1 MVTNVN
7 SVLHQSFLI
16 SQYKFLR
23 CHGFLSFLHFS
34 QISLSLIKCL
44 TRCPDQVGEVEGWV
58 TEQERDVTQTSIA
71 EELPFLLH
79 QLNKHNEFERE
90 LTGTE
95 PLLAAVNEKAANLIE
110 NGHSKEV
117 EHV

>member
-1 MVTNVN
+1 M
-7 SVLHQSFLI
+7 
-16 SQYKFLR
+16 
-23 CHGFLSFLHFS
+23 
-34 QISLSLIKCL
+34 
-44 TRCPDQVGEVEGWV
+44 EGWV

-79 QLNKHNEFERE
+79 QLNKHNDFERE

-95 PLLAAVNEKAANLIE
+95 PLLAAVNEKAATLIE

-117 EHV
+117 RVWEMFRFIGIYYCI

>member
-1 MVTNVN
+1 M
-7 SVLHQSFLI
+7 
-16 SQYKFLR
+16 
-23 CHGFLSFLHFS
+23 
-34 QISLSLIKCL
+34 
-44 TRCPDQVGEVEGWV
+44 EGWV

-95 PLLAAVNEKAANLIE
+95 PLLAAVNEKAATLIE

-117 EHV
+117 RVWGCLDLLNLLLYYNTYFIMIILNS

>member
-1 MVTNVN
+1 M
-7 SVLHQSFLI
+7 
-16 SQYKFLR
+16 
-23 CHGFLSFLHFS
+23 
-34 QISLSLIKCL
+34 
-44 TRCPDQVGEVEGWV
+44 EGWV

-79 QLNKHNEFERE
+79 QLNKHNDFERE

-95 PLLAAVNEKAANLIE
+95 PLLAAVNEKAATLIE

-117 EHV
+117 RVWEMVRFIGFITLLLYYNTPCIVIILDF